1 MDYETLLYER
11 DDHVVTLTY
20 NRPDQHNA
28 INRTM
33 NRELHDA
40 WQRFR
45 DDEQAFVLV
54 ITGAGETSFCAGWD
68 LQDAAELSEPPDYD
82 AFRVSL
88 YNSPGECGYTR
99 KVDIFKPVIAAV
111 NGHAFAAGL
120 ETALLAD
127 IRIAA
132 ENADFGALE
141 RRWNIVGGD
150 GMTVR
155 LPLVVGF
162 AKAMELIIT
171 GRRVDVDEAKEI
183 GLVNEV
189 VPPGKAR
196 QADAG
201 GRDVALCAVADEP
214 PPPAA
219 DVEQRVAGAQPE
231 RLECVL
237 ELALGALLERVVLAQ
252 IDPGCVDV
260 VRLVGREQLH
270 VLAVVV
276 LRDPARVE
284 ASASEQERP
293 HEDPRLD
300 VQLGVG
306 QYVAQ
311 VHRSEQVAVEVD
323 VAPHVRLHHLE
334 LLERAQRLQPALVQH
349 PHLEQR
355 LAAAERFDPPVR
367 QVQQEGKRG
376 GGESGRDP
384 LG

>member
-54 ITGAGETSFCAGWD
+54 ITGAGDTSFCAGWD
-68 LQDAAELSEPPDYD
+68 LADAAELSEPPDYD
-82 AFRVSL
+82 AFRVSI

-99 KVDIFKPVIAAV
+99 KADIFKPVIAAV

-171 GRRVDVDEAKEI
+171 GRRIGVDEAKEI

-189 VPPGKAR
+189 VGAGKA
-196 QADAG
+196 
-201 GRDVALCAVADEP
+201 
-214 PPPAA
+214 
-219 DVEQRVAGAQPE
+219 
-231 RLECVL
+231 
-237 ELALGALLERVVLAQ
+237 
-252 IDPGCVDV
+252 
-260 VRLVGREQLH
+260 
-270 VLAVVV
+270 
-276 LRDPARVE
+276 
-284 ASASEQERP
+284 
-293 HEDPRLD
+293 
-300 VQLGVG
+300 
-306 QYVAQ
+306 
-311 VHRSEQVAVEVD
+311 
-323 VAPHVRLHHLE
+323 
-334 LLERAQRLQPALVQH
+334 LERAQQLAHQIAALPQGAIRSDKESVLRGIGRTLEERLRIEA
-349 PHLEQR
+349 EQTISMFLR
-355 LAAAERFDPPVR
+355 RDSHTIGAAAFKAGNLTPEWPHH
-367 QVQQEGKRG
+367 G
-376 GGESGRDP
+376 
-384 LG
+384 L